1 MATQGQTITS
11 TQPQYRRMIEI
22 FVVAIAGAALAI
34 TLAWAAFGA
43 TSPKVVTL
51 SRTTNQTLMEPGLVD
66 QRAGERGVV
75 APQILEPGLV
85 DQRAGERGGVAAP
98 QIPGPGLVEQR
109 AGERGGAVAPAPS
122 TTYPGGWTSNYSP
135 IEMAP
140 GGIDRHDLPPRQFPR
155 GERGR

>member
-22 FVVAIAGAALAI
+22 FVVAIAGAALAT

-66 QRAGERGVV
+66 QRAGERGGVL
-75 APQILEPGLV
+75 APQIMDPGLV
-85 DQRAGERGGVAAP
+85 DQRAGERGGV
-98 QIPGPGLVEQR
+98 
-109 AGERGGAVAPAPS
+109 VAPAPS
-122 TTYPGGWTSNYSP
+122 TSYPGGWTSNYSP
-135 IEMAP
+135 IDVAP
-140 GGIDRHDLPPRQFPR
+140 GGIDRNDHALRQFPR

>member
-22 FVVAIAGAALAI
+22 FVVAFAGAALAI

-66 QRAGERGVV
+66 QRAGERGGVV
-75 APQILEPGLV
+75 APAPSTQLPRWMDFETSVRSTGP
-85 DQRAGERGGVAAP
+85 RAGERGGV
-98 QIPGPGLVEQR
+98 
-109 AGERGGAVAPAPS
+109 VAPAPS
-122 TTYPGGWTSNYSP
+122 TSYPGGWTSNYSP
-135 IEMAP
+135 IDVAP
-140 GGIDRHDLPPRQFPR
+140 GGIDRNHHALLQLPR